1 MFMPKIITNLFK
13 NLTEIEK
20 EEIRQAEKQFGEI
33 GLYEYVQKGV
43 RLEEIIKFIFDGFV
57 LKNFIRDAILWDSF
71 KSLLQKVFLIASKK
85 SDKPDGIQVW
95 IKDTTNPTA
104 INIAFSIKKE
114 EELFN
119 LMVTLR
125 EKLTTN
131 IFSVN
136 KDQEKGK
143 IIWMGFDRENKVWRI
158 QIL

>member
-1 MFMPKIITNLFK
+1 MPRIITNLFK
-13 NLTEIEK
+13 NLTELEK
-20 EEIRQAEKQFGEI
+20 EEIKQAGKQFGEI

-43 RLEEIIKFIFDGFV
+43 GLEEIIKFIFDGFV

-71 KSLLQKVFLIASKK
+71 KFLLQKVFLIASKK
-85 SDKPDGIQVW
+85 SDKPHGIQVW
-95 IKDTTNPTA
+95 IKDTTNPAA

-114 EELFN
+114 EELFD

-131 IFSVN
+131 VFSIN

-143 IIWMGFDRENKVWRI
+143 IIWMGLDRENKVWTI